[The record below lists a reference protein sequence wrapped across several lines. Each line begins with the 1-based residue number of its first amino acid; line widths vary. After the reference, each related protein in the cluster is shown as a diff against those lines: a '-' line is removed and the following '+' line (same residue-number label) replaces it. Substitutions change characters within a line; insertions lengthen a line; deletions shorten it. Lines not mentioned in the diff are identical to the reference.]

1 MCDIS
6 RVFVV
11 KENGEAEEKYFC
23 VKCQTDLTGEA
34 VEMSSVVE
42 EGEGVEGGSWVR
54 LCAWCRAVLE
64 KKHLKEELRCKC
76 GWIWKGAE

>member
-11 KENGEAEEKYFC
+11 KENGEVEEKYFC

-34 VEMSSVVE
+34 VDT
-42 EGEGVEGGSWVR
+42 
-54 LCAWCRAVLE
+54 LIY
-64 KKHLKEELRCKC
+64 HLNEQCS
-76 GWIWKGAE
+76 